1 MEYSTQDDAP
11 ETTKRSS
18 KANPSTSSTGGQ
30 RSKSPE
36 EIAAAY
42 AEVVDGIERWRR
54 LDELFSGRY
63 RRRQFE
69 SAAGS
74 VLDVACGTGRNF
86 QYLTDATEIV
96 GIDICEEMLAYAS
109 DELDSLATSGAV
121 HQMDAQDLEFPRD
134 RFDTVISSFSTCTF
148 PDPIAA
154 LDEMRRVCK
163 PGGRILLLE
172 HSRSNLGPVA
182 WLQDWRT
189 DAHYQKAGCQLN
201 HEPVRTVQQSNVTV
215 VRVDTS
221 FFGLVTQID
230 AIQGEDNR
238 QSSAT
243 SEETGHDRAAGDAP
257 MVEADE

>member
-1 MEYSTQDDAP
+1 MEYSTLDDAP
-11 ETTKRSS
+11 KTSKQSS
-18 KANPSTSSTGGQ
+18 KANPTTSSTGEP

-54 LDELFSGRY
+54 LDELFAGRY

-86 QYLTDATEIV
+86 QCLTDASEIV
-96 GIDICEEMLAYAS
+96 GIDICGDMLAYAS

-121 HQMDAQDLEFPRD
+121 RQMDAQDLEFPRD

-154 LDEMRRVCK
+154 LGEMRRVCK

-172 HSRSNLGPVA
+172 HSRSDLGPLA

-201 HEPVRTVQQSNVTV
+201 HEPVRTVQKSDVTIV
-215 VRVDTS
+215 GVDTS

-230 AIQGEDNR
+230 AIPGEDKR
-238 QSSAT
+238 QSAHT
-243 SEETGHDRAAGDAP
+243 RRETGHDRAAGDTP
-257 MVEADE
+257 VVEADE